1 MIHYKKRKHV
11 VFIITNI
18 FGTIT
23 DFLEIEPLKDDT
35 KELNNEHL
43 YNETHHYTVVR
54 TIMEPKSIL
63 IPNSYGIM
71 EKKSF
76 KFRKL

>member
-18 FGTIT
+18 SVKIT
-23 DFLEIEPLKDDT
+23 DFLEIEPLKNDT

-43 YNETHHYTVVR
+43 YNETCHCL
-54 TIMEPKSIL
+54 L
-63 IPNSYGIM
+63 IVFVMRPLLT
-71 EKKSF
+71 
-76 KFRKL
+76 R